1 MGNTIQP
8 NKAGLA
14 LGGLLGII
22 HLGWALLVAFG
33 WAQPL
38 INFVFW
44 LHFIKPIYLI
54 EPFNAGT
61 AALLVAITALS
72 GYVMGF
78 IFALLWNHFHR

>member
-14 LGGLLGII
+14 LGALLGLW
-22 HLGWALLVAFG
+22 HLAWAILVAIG

-38 INFVFW
+38 INFIFW
-44 LHFIKPIYLI
+44 LHFIKPIYVI

-61 AALLVAITALS
+61 AALLVAITAMI

-78 IFALLWNHFHR
+78 IFALLWNRFHR

>member
-14 LGGLLGII
+14 LGGLLGIL
-22 HLGWALLVAFG
+22 HLG

-38 INFVFW
+38 INFIFW

-72 GYVMGF
+72 GYGMGF
-78 IFALLWNHFHR
+78 IFALLWNRFHR

>member
-14 LGGLLGII
+14 LGALLGIW
-22 HLGWALLVAFG
+22 HLAWATLVAIG

-38 INFVFW
+38 INFIFW
-44 LHFIKPIYLI
+44 LHFIKPIYVI

-61 AALLVAITALS
+61 AALLVAITAII

-78 IFALLWNHFHR
+78 IFALLWNRFHR

>member
-1 MGNTIQP
+1 MEKIIQP

-14 LGGLLGII
+14 LGALMGIW
-22 HLGWALLVAFG
+22 HLGWALLVAIG

-38 INFVFW
+38 INFIFW
-44 LHFIKPIYLI
+44 LHFIKPIYVI

-72 GYVMGF
+72 GYVTGF
-78 IFALLWNHFHR
+78 IFALLWNRFHR

>member
-14 LGGLLGII
+14 LGALLGLW
-22 HLGWALLVAFG
+22 HLAWAILVAIG

-38 INFVFW
+38 INFIFW
-44 LHFIKPIYLI
+44 LHFIKPIYVI
-54 EPFNAGT
+54 EPFNVGT
-61 AALLVAITALS
+61 AALLVAITAII

-78 IFALLWNHFHR
+78 IFALLWNRFHR

>member
-14 LGGLLGII
+14 LGALLGIW
-22 HLGWALLVAFG
+22 HLAWATLVAIG

-38 INFVFW
+38 INFIFW
-44 LHFIKPIYLI
+44 LHFIKPIYVI

-78 IFALLWNHFHR
+78 IFALLWNRFHR